1 MTLIFLSSP
10 FSAPLSSSNAALA
23 GKNRL
28 ERIRM
33 FTCVKTKSRQI
44 PNSSLA
50 CLDNPLAYGLVP
62 PPRGAPRSTGDFYEG
77 VPVWPQVYFC
87 LRTGDLKDA
96 HTLLKACLDEGINGI
111 DEVAYVALGELVK
124 LNQRGNE
131 KSYRPHQI
139 STVLSALS
147 KCNALYREAAN
158 RYSTDGAESEYGN
171 PDPYRLQVLSLLG
184 LADLNALCEGTYL
197 VDTTV
202 EDFLWTSL
210 WFVHWT
216 QLLSNA
222 FTESTASE
230 AEDLPQATPSFAQSK
245 SYTTGFKSSGPAT
258 PASFPSFSSPS
269 RLASTSRSRFD
280 LIDPLTQTPSLNQ
293 RDRNINS
300 SGIRRMH
307 SEHLPKVYR

>member
-1 MTLIFLSSP
+1 M
-10 FSAPLSSSNAALA
+10 
-23 GKNRL
+23 
-28 ERIRM
+28 
-33 FTCVKTKSRQI
+33 
-44 PNSSLA
+44 
-50 CLDNPLAYGLVP
+50 AYGLVP
-62 PPRGAPRSTGDFYEG
+62 PSRGAAARSTGDFYEG

-96 HTLLKACLDEGINGI
+96 HTLLKACLDEGIHGI
-111 DEVAYVALGELVK
+111 DEAAYAALGELIK

-131 KSYRPHQI
+131 GGYRPHQI
-139 STVLSALS
+139 STVLSTLS
-147 KCNALYREAAN
+147 KCNALYRESAN
-158 RYSTDGAESEYGN
+158 RYGDGTESEYGH

-197 VDTTV
+197 TDTTV

-230 AEDLPQATPSFAQSK
+230 PEDLPQAMPSFAQSK
-245 SYTTGFKSSGPAT
+245 SYTAGFRSSGPST
-258 PASFPSFSSPS
+258 PTSFPSFGSPS
-269 RLASTSRSRFD
+269 RVASTGDRFSRSRFD
-280 LIDPLTQTPSLNQ
+280 LVDPLTQSPSTSNRDHRHMTP
-293 RDRNINS
+293 